1 MNSRL
6 DELSSQCI
14 RCGFCLE
21 SCPTFQLTG
30 EEQHSPR
37 GRIMLARQANEGKI
51 PWPETADA
59 LDHCLGCRA
68 CETACP
74 SGVKYGQILELA
86 REHLPKSKTEKKF
99 TDRISNPQQMKWML
113 RLARLSPLKTLPSG
127 INRLVTGSRFPL
139 DVPIE
144 HTRTLRTFN
153 AQNLPEIRGQVGLV
167 LGCAMRAMYS
177 PVHEA
182 TRRLLRRIGFETVN
196 IESPCCGALHAH
208 QGLHNQ
214 AESRLRSLAEDAP
227 PDLPVLTNSAGCG
240 SHMKEAGNFDPE
252 LQGFAARVHDISE
265 FLLAHGLP
273 EVLSNLNPKPR
284 VLTYHDACHLAHGQ
298 RITAPPRALL
308 ESVPGVT
315 LVPLENADRCCGS
328 AGTYS
333 VYHRDWALELVK
345 RKFDSI
351 EATGSE
357 AVVLGNPGCQS
368 WITQESKRR
377 NSPIQVYHLVEIL
390 ELICSESES
399 G

>member
-1 MNSRL
+1 MNPIL
-6 DELSSQCI
+6 DELTSHCI

-37 GRIMLARQANEGKI
+37 GRIMLARQANEGKLD
-51 PWPETADA
+51 WRETADA

-74 SGVKYGQILELA
+74 SGVNYGQILELA
-86 REHLPKSKTEKKF
+86 RAQLPKSPRAAQF
-99 TDRISNPQQMKWML
+99 TNRIANPHQMKWML
-113 RLARLSPLKTLPSG
+113 RLAALSPLRVLPAA
-127 INRLVTGSRFPL
+127 INQVVTGSHFPL
-139 DVPIE
+139 DVPRA
-144 HTRTLRTFN
+144 HTREIGPWVERG
-153 AQNLPEIRGQVGLV
+153 LPEIKGEVGLV

-182 TRRLLRRIGFETVN
+182 TRRLLRRIGYRTLD

-208 QGLHNQ
+208 QGLHAQ
-214 AESRLRSLAEDAP
+214 AEARLRALANDAP
-227 PDLPVLTNSAGCG
+227 ATLPVLTNSAGCG
-240 SHMKEAGNFDPE
+240 SHMKEAGNFDPQ
-252 LQGFAARVHDISE
+252 LQGFAERVQDISE
-265 FLLAHGLP
+265 FLLSHGLAS
-273 EVLSNLNPKPR
+273 VLGRLTVRPR
-284 VLTYHDACHLAHGQ
+284 TLTYHDACHLAHGQ

-308 ESVPGVT
+308 QSVPGVN
-315 LVPLENADRCCGS
+315 LVPLEHADRCCGS

-345 RKFDSI
+345 RKFDAI

-357 AVVLGNPGCQS
+357 GVVLGNPGCQS
-368 WITQESKRR
+368 WITQESRRR
-377 NSPIQVYHLVEIL
+377 NSSIQVYHLVEIL
-390 ELICSESES
+390 EMICSEPES

>member
-1 MNSRL
+1 
-6 DELSSQCI
+6 
-14 RCGFCLE
+14 
-21 SCPTFQLTG
+21 
-30 EEQHSPR
+30 
-37 GRIMLARQANEGKI
+37 MLARQANEGKI